1 MVLFGRTQLK
11 SVGSSSHGSIVQIWF
26 KSIEISGINSRL
38 KSWFCSR
45 LFPPFVCARAALAHA
60 ARGAGDRGAQ
70 RFAAA
75 GRRHGDYGPDWLPE
89 YGSTRFC
96 GYNLRIIGCLN
107 QPLGRLARA
116 VQEAPLRARAM
127 IPHTSRQNKTPV
139 WLCSIIGSCTAAHAA
154 KGKKLSFLFLPAG
167 IQPAC
172 KLAIILA
179 PSLAR

>member
-60 ARGAGDRGAQ
+60 ARGAGDRGVQ
-70 RFAAA
+70 RSAAA

-96 GYNLRIIGCLN
+96 GYNLLQRTIN
-107 QPLGRLARA
+107 QSRSSCMHRAWLTGAWLGRKTNQLGPICRSRNRMLFCR
-116 VQEAPLRARAM
+116 LR
-127 IPHTSRQNKTPV
+127 V
-139 WLCSIIGSCTAAHAA
+139 
-154 KGKKLSFLFLPAG
+154 
-167 IQPAC
+167 
-172 KLAIILA
+172 
-179 PSLAR
+179 